1 MSKLHTITSDMP
13 IIDLDMDAV
22 YNTART
28 SRTYLLEF
36 NEAGTV
42 FKWAGKATSR
52 AAAELKARAELSDLS
67 HNFNRYKARLVSCLE
82 AS

>member
-1 MSKLHTITSDMP
+1 MSTLHNITSDMP

-22 YNTART
+22 YDTARL

-36 NEAGTV
+36 NEAGAV
-42 FKWAGKATSR
+42 FKWSGKATSR
-52 AAAELKARAELSDLS
+52 AAAEFKARAELADQLAD
-67 HNFNRYKARLVSCLE
+67 FNRYKARLVSCLE